1 MGDPPP
7 APRRPLFDL
16 NVAVDEFEEEFEE
29 EPQEMEQ
36 VVEVREVVEEEEE
49 EVEEEEPQEMIM
61 EEDEE
66 EAEAAA
72 EAAQEEEEDAI
83 VEKEVVEE
91 AGMMAEAGED
101 EGRRK
106 KRKEYEVFVFG
117 LPPEA
122 VEENVAGA
130 LAEAGEVEEVRL
142 VRDPAEPQLNKG
154 FAFVRFAEV
163 WQARWAADDLRTAK
177 IKGKACGICKNND
190 NETLHLRNICFDWSK
205 DDLAENLKTFELENL
220 EDINLIE
227 HPDRKGKNRG
237 YAFLDFSSH
246 VDAVAGFLKLQKRDL
261 YLGTDIKAQISFS
274 NTISQD
280 DKVMEKVKSVFLDG
294 LPPHWDEDDVRE
306 KFGKFGEIDNIQ
318 LARNMFTAKR
328 KDFGFISFTTRQ
340 AAIDCIDMVNK
351 GRFGEGSGKVRMKA
365 TLQRPKPTFKKPSWQ
380 GDTHMLGVR
389 RGFIGKSHGDREPY
403 PNRFRHLGHERR
415 AYSNNFAHGN
425 YRHQPMVG
433 RSPPMAVD
441 DGERPVSLR
450 EYRSYYRR
458 DSAVPAINMEGHIQ
472 VPELGRDMM
481 KVDMLANIQNIS
493 MQHMKHPCKEM
504 NTGVNMDIHTW
515 KGHTANLAQNAFEVI
530 ITPVLIRMVGTP
542 VVTKLVT
549 VISAR
554 MVKNFL
560 QPVDLRRLSIRQ
572 TMSPRL
578 QRLKEHLSARKPIVR
593 TLSRCLQVLLLCVIV
608 ANATRS
614 RRQQRL
620 QALKARS
627 LELILI
633 LKSPLIV
640 GLLNLIMTSGA
651 LCLMSMRWST
661 QSGNG
666 EAGIYLQETGTVLT
680 PGNTLG
686 KEDRVPKF
694 SQDRSAPVVRL
705 CYILEFGL
713 EH

>member
-458 DSAVPAINMEGHIQ
+458 DSAVPDHSHKYGRAHPGTRIREGYDESRYASKYPKHKHAAYEASMQRDEYRSKYGHSYLERAHSESCPECIRGDHNSSAYQNGRYSSGDKAGHRYQCQNGEEFSATSGPPKAFYKTDHEPTPSTSQGASQRKETYREDPQSMPSSPPVMCDCSECYKEQKAAAPPSSQSAVTRTHSNPQ
-472 VPELGRDMM
+472 VPPHRRIAKPYHDQRSFVPDEYEVEYTIRERRGRY
-481 KVDMLANIQNIS
+481 
-493 MQHMKHPCKEM
+493 
-504 NTGVNMDIHTW
+504 
-515 KGHTANLAQNAFEVI
+515 
-530 ITPVLIRMVGTP
+530 
-542 VVTKLVT
+542 
-549 VISAR
+549 
-554 MVKNFL
+554 
-560 QPVDLRRLSIRQ
+560 
-572 TMSPRL
+572 
-578 QRLKEHLSARKPIVR
+578 LSARDGHSTHPRKY
-593 TLSRCLQVLLLCVIV
+593 SRQG
-608 ANATRS
+608 R
-614 RRQQRL
+614 
-620 QALKARS
+620 
-627 LELILI
+627 
-633 LKSPLIV
+633 
-640 GLLNLIMTSGA
+640 
-651 LCLMSMRWST
+651 
-661 QSGNG
+661 
-666 EAGIYLQETGTVLT
+666 
-680 PGNTLG
+680 
-686 KEDRVPKF
+686 
-694 SQDRSAPVVRL
+694 
-705 CYILEFGL
+705 
-713 EH
+713 